1 MRTNIL
7 VLCAVMLI
15 VLFTG
20 GCGGK
25 SVKKT
30 FLRENVDLGFITR
43 VAVLPFENQSSEKFA
58 GEKIRNITVTHVLA
72 REAFDAVDKGLV
84 DSALQEEAIEPGKP
98 LDLNSIKRLGQRLNV
113 QAFVMGSVEEAGTGK
128 SGSYAYSEWSLTLRL
143 VETNAAVVLWQ
154 ASGHRSGDS
163 LMGRL
168 FGLTPQ
174 DSYQVADKLVKSLLR
189 SLPSK

>member
-7 VLCAVMLI
+7 VLSVVMLI

-30 FLRENVDLGFITR
+30 FLRENVDLAFITK
-43 VAVLPFENQSSEKFA
+43 VAVLPFENQTADKFV
-58 GEKIRNITVTHVLA
+58 GGRVRNATVTHVLA
-72 REAFDAVDKGLV
+72 RGAFDVIDKGLV
-84 DSALQEEAIEPGKP
+84 DSALQEEAIEPGAP
-98 LDLNSIKRLGQRLNV
+98 LDVNSLKRLGQRLNV
-113 QAFVMGSVEEAGTGK
+113 QAFILGSVDAVGTAR
-128 SGSYAYSEWSLTLRL
+128 SGSYSYPELSLTLRL
-143 VETNAAVVLWQ
+143 LEANAGVVLWQ

-168 FGLTPQ
+168 FGITPK
-174 DSYQVADKLVKSLLR
+174 DSYEISDQLVKSLLR
-189 SLPSK
+189 GIPVK